1 MNNDEKDNH
10 DEKNEDKEFT
20 NCNIVCLVELYHTN
34 NNETT
39 NNKNKRGRKICPI
52 TFIELTSD
60 NTVKVGNTLF
70 SSSGL
75 SSRLKSQYWYCDYTV
90 NDIYYNFNI
99 KWIMQVKHPMT
110 NLPFTK
116 EEASVICVSVLKK
129 TPYFDLDEGES
140 EYESESEDDE

>member
-1 MNNDEKDNH
+1 MNNDDKDNH

-34 NNETT
+34 NNENTT

-75 SSRLKSQYWYCDYTV
+75 SSLLKSQYWYCDYTM

-116 EEASVICVSVLKK
+116 EEASVICVSDLKK

-140 EYESESEDDE
+140 EYESEEDE